1 MKGILIAAG
10 RGQRLDHLT
19 QDQPKCF
26 TEIGGKRML
35 DWILKAFNQAGLKEN
50 IFIGGY
56 LIELVRVEYPQF
68 QFVHNDDWQNNN
80 ILESLFYAERHMDQG
95 FVCSYSDILYRG
107 ELISKVLAHPGDIV
121 LGVDTDWRNRYIGR
135 NEHPETDGEKV
146 RFAGDKLLHIHR
158 DILPRNADGEYTGV
172 AKFSARGAQLLKQ
185 QYFRVKN
192 EFTQRPWRE
201 AKVFEKAYKIL
212 LFQEM
217 LEQGIEMNVVCI
229 DGDYIEVDTLQDYE
243 YAQSNWNR

>member
-19 QDQPKCF
+19 LDQPKCF
-26 TEIGGKRML
+26 TEIGGKRMVE
-35 DWILKAFNQAGLKEN
+35 WILEAFHQAGLKEN

-56 LIELVRVEYPQF
+56 LIDLVRKEYPHF

-80 ILESLFYAERHMDQG
+80 ILASLFYAERHMDQG
-95 FVCSYSDILYRG
+95 FVCSYSDILYHS
-107 ELISKVLAHPGDIV
+107 ELISRVLAHPGDIV

-135 NEHPETDGEKV
+135 TEHPETDGEKV
-146 RFAGDKLLHIHR
+146 SFEGDKLVYIHR
-158 DILPRNADGEYTGV
+158 DILPGDADGEYTGV

-185 QYFRVKN
+185 HYFRVK
-192 EFTQRPWRE
+192 EDFTQRPWRE

-229 DGDYIEVDTLQDYE
+229 DGSYIEVDTLQDYE
-243 YAQSNWNR
+243 YALENWN